1 MHTLVNGMG
10 GQWDM
15 LYSTGKSTQC
25 SVITYMGMDV
35 CICVAESLCY
45 TADISNI
52 VNQLYFNKSFTQ
64 MSAGKKKPFG

>member
-1 MHTLVNGMG
+1 MG

-35 CICVAESLCY
+35 CVRVAESLCY

-52 VNQLYFNKSFTQ
+52 VNQLYFNKPLKK
-64 MSAGKKKPFG
+64 MSAGKKKFGRGIHSRK